1 MTNSQFIQD
10 CCFYID
16 EVAMLLCY
24 CVTVLLTVLHLFL
37 MLVEQVVL
45 FCLLVSA

>member
-16 EVAMLLCY
+16 EVAMLLCC
-24 CVTVLLTVLHLFL
+24 CVAYGVTFLPDARGNKLFYS
-37 MLVEQVVL
+37 VR
-45 FCLLVSA
+45 